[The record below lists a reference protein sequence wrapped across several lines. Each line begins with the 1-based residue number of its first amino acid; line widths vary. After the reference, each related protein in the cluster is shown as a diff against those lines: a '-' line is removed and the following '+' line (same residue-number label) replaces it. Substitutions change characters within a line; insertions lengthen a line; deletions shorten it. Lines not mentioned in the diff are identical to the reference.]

1 MKRKRIIKQSILTIL
16 LLLGALEM
24 ILPFLYM
31 ISTALKGPVYV
42 FEFPPKLIPSEPTLQ
57 NFRTALTKNNFG
69 HYFLNSLIIS
79 VITVVLILLL
89 GSMMAFALARF
100 KFRGRNFI
108 YGLVIFFM
116 TMPSMSLIVPQF
128 VMADRLKL
136 VDTLSGLIFMD
147 VAMNLPFSVF
157 LLQGF
162 LADIPGEIEE
172 AAKIDGASNITVF
185 LQIILP
191 ICKPALATS
200 AIISFLG
207 AWDEYVWAATITN
220 SPKNWTIPVAIAS
233 FQGVHTTNW
242 GLVFAASLIAIIP
255 VLFLFISLQKY
266 IIKGMTAGAVKG

>member
-1 MKRKRIIKQSILTIL
+1 MKRKRIIKQSILTVL

-31 ISTALKGPVYV
+31 ISTALKGPVFV

-69 HYFLNSLIIS
+69 HYFLNSLIVS

-89 GSMMAFALARF
+89 GSMMAFSLARF

-136 VDTLSGLIFMD
+136 VDTLSGLVFMD

-162 LADIPGEIEE
+162 LADIPREIEE
-172 AAKIDGASNITVF
+172 AAKIDGASNTIVF

-207 AWDEYVWAATITN
+207 VWDEYVWATTITN

-255 VLFLFISLQKY
+255 VLILFISLQKY

>member
-1 MKRKRIIKQSILTIL
+1 MKRKRIIKQSVLTIL

-42 FEFPPKLIPSEPTLQ
+42 FEFPPKLIPSDPTLQ

-89 GSMMAFALARF
+89 GSMMAFSLARF
-100 KFRGRNFI
+100 KFRGRSFI

-136 VDTLSGLIFMD
+136 VDTLAGLIFMD

-162 LADIPGEIEE
+162 LADIPREIEE
-172 AAKIDGASNITVF
+172 AAKIDGASNTTVF

-207 AWDEYVWAATITN
+207 VWDEYVWAATITN

-255 VLFLFISLQKY
+255 VLILFISLQKY

>member
-1 MKRKRIIKQSILTIL
+1 MKKKRLIKQNIMTIL

-24 ILPFLYM
+24 ILPFIYM
-31 ISTALKGPVYV
+31 VSTALKGPVYV

-69 HYFLNSLIIS
+69 HYFFNSMIVS

-89 GSMMAFALARF
+89 GSMMAFSLARYI
-100 KFRGRNFI
+100 FRGRNFI
-108 YGLVIFFM
+108 YSLVIFFM

-128 VMADRLKL
+128 IMADRLKL
-136 VDTLSGLIFMD
+136 IDTLSGLIFMD

-162 LADIPGEIEE
+162 LSDIPKEIEE
-172 AAKIDGASNITVF
+172 AAKIDGASNTTIF

-207 AWDEYVWAATITN
+207 VWDEYVWATTITN
-220 SPKNWTIPVAIAS
+220 SPENWTIPVAIAS

-255 VLFLFISLQKY
+255 VLILFISLQKY

>member
-1 MKRKRIIKQSILTIL
+1 MKRKRIIKQSVLTIL

-42 FEFPPKLIPSEPTLQ
+42 FEFPPKLIPSAPTLQ
-57 NFRTALTKNNFG
+57 NLRTALTKNNFG

-89 GSMMAFALARF
+89 GSMMAFSLARF
-100 KFRGRNFI
+100 KFRGRSFI

-162 LADIPGEIEE
+162 LADIPREIEE
-172 AAKIDGASNITVF
+172 AAKIDGASNTTVF

-207 AWDEYVWAATITN
+207 VWDEYVWATTITN

-255 VLFLFISLQKY
+255 VLILFISLQKY

>member
-1 MKRKRIIKQSILTIL
+1 MKRKRIIKQSVLTIL

-42 FEFPPKLIPSEPTLQ
+42 FEFPPKLIPSDPTLQ

-89 GSMMAFALARF
+89 GSMMAFSLARF

-136 VDTLSGLIFMD
+136 VDTLAGLIFMD

-162 LADIPGEIEE
+162 LADIPREIEE
-172 AAKIDGASNITVF
+172 AAKIDGASNTTVF

-255 VLFLFISLQKY
+255 VLILFISLQKY

>member
-1 MKRKRIIKQSILTIL
+1 MKRKRIIKQSILTVL

-31 ISTALKGPVYV
+31 ISTALKGPVFV

-69 HYFLNSLIIS
+69 HYFLNSLIVS

-89 GSMMAFALARF
+89 GSMMAFSLARF

-136 VDTLSGLIFMD
+136 VDTLSGLVFMD

-162 LADIPGEIEE
+162 LADIPREIEE
-172 AAKIDGASNITVF
+172 AAKIDGASNTIVF

-207 AWDEYVWAATITN
+207 VWDEYVWATTITN

-233 FQGVHTTNW
+233 FQGVHTINW

-255 VLFLFISLQKY
+255 VLILFISLQKY

>member
-1 MKRKRIIKQSILTIL
+1 MKRKRIIKQSVLTIL

-89 GSMMAFALARF
+89 GSMMAFSLARF

-136 VDTLSGLIFMD
+136 VDTLAGLIFMD

-162 LADIPGEIEE
+162 LADIPREIEE
-172 AAKIDGASNITVF
+172 AAKIDGASNTKVF

-207 AWDEYVWAATITN
+207 VWDEYVWAATITN

-255 VLFLFISLQKY
+255 VLILFISLQKY

>member
-1 MKRKRIIKQSILTIL
+1 MKRKRIIKQSVLTIL

-89 GSMMAFALARF
+89 GSMMAFSLARF

-136 VDTLSGLIFMD
+136 VDTLAGLIFMD

-162 LADIPGEIEE
+162 LADIPREIEE
-172 AAKIDGASNITVF
+172 AAKIDGASNTTVF

-207 AWDEYVWAATITN
+207 VWDEYVWAATITN

-255 VLFLFISLQKY
+255 VLILFISLQKY

>member
-1 MKRKRIIKQSILTIL
+1 MKRKRFIKQSIMTIL

-24 ILPFLYM
+24 ILPFIYM
-31 ISTALKGPVYV
+31 VSTALKGPVYV

-69 HYFLNSLIIS
+69 HYFFNSMLVS
-79 VITVVLILLL
+79 VITVVLILLFA
-89 GSMMAFALARF
+89 SMMAFSLARF
-100 KFRGRNFI
+100 TFRGRNFI
-108 YGLVIFFM
+108 YSLVIFFM

-136 VDTLSGLIFMD
+136 VDTLSGLVFMD

-162 LADIPGEIEE
+162 LSDIPKEIEE
-172 AAKIDGASNITVF
+172 AAKIDGASNTIVF

-207 AWDEYVWAATITN
+207 VWDEYVWATTITN

-255 VLFLFISLQKY
+255 VLILFISLQKY

>member
-1 MKRKRIIKQSILTIL
+1 MKRKRIIKQSVLTIL

-42 FEFPPKLIPSEPTLQ
+42 FEFPPKLIPSDPTLQ

-89 GSMMAFALARF
+89 GSMMAFSLARF

-136 VDTLSGLIFMD
+136 VDTLAGLIFMD

-162 LADIPGEIEE
+162 LADIPREIEE
-172 AAKIDGASNITVF
+172 AAKIDGASNTTVF

-207 AWDEYVWAATITN
+207 VWDEYVWAATITN

-255 VLFLFISLQKY
+255 VLILFISLQKY

>member
-1 MKRKRIIKQSILTIL
+1 MKRKRIIKQSILTVL

-31 ISTALKGPVYV
+31 ISTALKGPVFV
-42 FEFPPKLIPSEPTLQ
+42 FEFPLKLIPSEPTLQ

-69 HYFLNSLIIS
+69 HYFLNSLIVS

-89 GSMMAFALARF
+89 GSMMAFSLARF

-136 VDTLSGLIFMD
+136 VDTLSGLVFMD

-162 LADIPGEIEE
+162 LADIPREIEE
-172 AAKIDGASNITVF
+172 AAKIDGASNTIVF

-207 AWDEYVWAATITN
+207 VWDEYVWATTITN

-255 VLFLFISLQKY
+255 VLILFISLQKY

>member
-255 VLFLFISLQKY
+255 VLILFISLQKY

>member
-1 MKRKRIIKQSILTIL
+1 MKRKRIIKQSVLTIL

-42 FEFPPKLIPSEPTLQ
+42 FEFPPKLIPSDPTLQ

-89 GSMMAFALARF
+89 GSMMAFSLARF

-136 VDTLSGLIFMD
+136 VDTLAGLIFISRFFCFR
-147 VAMNLPFSVF
+147 AF
-157 LLQGF
+157 
-162 LADIPGEIEE
+162 
-172 AAKIDGASNITVF
+172 
-185 LQIILP
+185 LP
-191 ICKPALATS
+191 IFPEKS
-200 AIISFLG
+200 
-207 AWDEYVWAATITN
+207 
-220 SPKNWTIPVAIAS
+220 KRR
-233 FQGVHTTNW
+233 QR
-242 GLVFAASLIAIIP
+242 
-255 VLFLFISLQKY
+255 
-266 IIKGMTAGAVKG
+266 